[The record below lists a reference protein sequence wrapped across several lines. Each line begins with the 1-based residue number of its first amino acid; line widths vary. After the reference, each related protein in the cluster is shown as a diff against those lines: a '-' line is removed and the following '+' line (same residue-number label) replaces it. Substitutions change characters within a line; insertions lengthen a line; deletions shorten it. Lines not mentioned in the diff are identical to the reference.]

1 MANADSADVE
11 SGEFSEKD
19 ITVTEPG
26 VIRRAVGAAAIGNV
40 TEWFDFGVYSYLAVK
55 IESVFFSGLSPT
67 MSTIATLG
75 TFAAAL

>member
-40 TEWFDFGVYSYLAVK
+40 TE
-55 IESVFFSGLSPT
+55 
-67 MSTIATLG
+67 
-75 TFAAAL
+75 